1 MFNQEILDD
10 LKSTLQR
17 IEAKIAKRA
26 PSDKL
31 TRGYTTN
38 KVSEY
43 MSVLKNGKKYLKKLL
58 NEDVE
63 FWEKEETTADQK
75 FEQML
80 SSLQDNLTQT

>member
-1 MFNQEILDD
+1 
-10 LKSTLQR
+10 
-17 IEAKIAKRA
+17 
-26 PSDKL
+26 
-31 TRGYTTN
+31 
-38 KVSEY
+38 

-80 SSLQDNLTQT
+80 SSLQDNLT